1 MITGYNPAF
10 GIRNAVRDV
19 ATGLMQAEGG
29 TFSGMGSYAANYV
42 RAWNQILG
50 RSDAWHQFKAQG
62 GAGST
67 HYRAEDGLSSQ
78 AEKMMSPTFAGRIKD
93 FLGWFNETSESA
105 ARYAAYL
112 QYLRTNG
119 DTPENR
125 LRAIRSAAEITT
137 DFSRSGD
144 IGKLLNAWVPYSNAA
159 TQGVDRVLR
168 DFTQGKALNRLTRAA
183 IVQGIPAAIIGLV
196 VKGLGRE
203 DEYDEISDYHK
214 DNYYLLPIP
223 DGKWIRLPKTP
234 FYGTLLTSG
243 VSRAVEGLLGRE
255 DPFDGFGA
263 TAAEAFNL
271 PGAGAETLPEAVSS
285 VVRDVVGIGPMLD
298 LHMNKNFIGQ
308 DIIPS
313 EFKDYS
319 SGEFAPN
326 NTQYNDETS
335 AVAMVLSK
343 MMLSA
348 VSPIQMDYLMKSYM
362 GDFFH
367 GIASFVDVGL
377 LRSFT
382 AEDLGK
388 NLFDA
393 TLGETG
399 SSFVVDP
406 VYSNRYTGEYY
417 DMLDAMAAQIAAD
430 KVHMPEGEYKNTL
443 TYRTKQAIEN
453 KYGKDISAAYK
464 TARSAVSEAEKRDA
478 REEAVML
485 SIEALDFY
493 EQAMA
498 GKYGD
503 DPSKYVKYE
512 PYGEDVC
519 EALLKLTQYEEDYSF
534 EPNDSYAPSS
544 LSVDKVKYELTDE
557 QRDEYKAM
565 YVGIYA
571 GYARRTILSQ
581 EYRMAG
587 GKRQAEMLEDAASD
601 AREETTSRMREILTG
616 K

>member
-1 MITGYNPAF
+1 
-10 GIRNAVRDV
+10 
-19 ATGLMQAEGG
+19 
-29 TFSGMGSYAANYV
+29 
-42 RAWNQILG
+42 
-50 RSDAWHQFKAQG
+50 
-62 GAGST
+62 
-67 HYRAEDGLSSQ
+67 
-78 AEKMMSPTFAGRIKD
+78 
-93 FLGWFNETSESA
+93 
-105 ARYAAYL
+105 
-112 QYLRTNG
+112 
-119 DTPENR
+119 
-125 LRAIRSAAEITT
+125 
-137 DFSRSGD
+137 
-144 IGKLLNAWVPYSNAA
+144 
-159 TQGVDRVLR
+159 
-168 DFTQGKALNRLTRAA
+168 
-183 IVQGIPAAIIGLV
+183 V

-214 DNYYLLPIP
+214 DNYYLIPIP

-243 VSRAVEGLLGRE
+243 VSRAVEGVLGRE
-255 DPFDGFGA
+255 DPFNGFGA

-271 PGAGAETLPEAVSS
+271 PGAGAETLPEAASS
-285 VVRDVVGIGPMLD
+285 VVRDMVGIGPMLD

-319 SGEFAPN
+319 SGKFAPN

-362 GDFFH
+362 GDFYH
-367 GIASFVDVGL
+367 GITSIIDVGL
-377 LRSFT
+377 LHSFT
-382 AEDLGK
+382 AENLGR

-443 TYRTKQAIEN
+443 TYLTKKAIED

-464 TARSAVSEAEKRDA
+464 TARSAVGEAQKRDA
-478 REEAVML
+478 REEAVRL

-493 EQAMA
+493 ERAMA
-498 GKYGD
+498 GKYGS
-503 DPSKYVKYE
+503 DPSKYVDYE
-512 PYGEDVC
+512 PYGDDVC
-519 EALLKLTQYEEDYSF
+519 EALLKLTPYEEEYSF

-544 LSVDKVKYELTDE
+544 LTVNKVKYELTDE
-557 QRDEYKAM
+557 QRDEYKEM
-565 YVGIYA
+565 YVDIYA
-571 GYARRTILSQ
+571 KLARQVISTA
-581 EYRMAG
+581 EYRAVG
-587 GKRQAEMLEDAASD
+587 DRKKAEMLEAAASD